1 MGYDEGASMKI
12 SPSIVH
18 MFFRSIAQSLNS
30 SQHRKYFASFMFYS
44 DIYIAFFSMTIVSD
58 YLWEIRKMFAEAG
71 ADNFIRSEMGV
82 KYKGFS
88 ATMNAE

>member
-1 MGYDEGASMKI
+1 
-12 SPSIVH
+12 
-18 MFFRSIAQSLNS
+18 
-30 SQHRKYFASFMFYS
+30 MFYS